1 MAQNLSRFLLN
12 FILFDLIVI
21 ILIDIFIP
29 HKCTLGLLQNQV
41 SLAFRGTGRELFS
54 ESESEPRLFREIS

>member
-1 MAQNLSRFLLN
+1 M
-12 FILFDLIVI
+12 DV
-21 ILIDIFIP
+21 FIP
-29 HKCTLGLLQNQV
+29 YKCTLGLLQNQV